1 MVESFYYSGI
11 ALFAILMLV
20 MQNYE
25 ILLKPLYK
33 IENKVWKDYK
43 KLLYSIILFHM
54 TDVVWG
60 IFDAY
65 KITQVLFVDSLFYF
79 GSMSLC
85 VLFWTRYAVIYIDDH
100 SIWGKILRCLGEIFF
115 VTFTT
120 MVLVNV
126 FRPVIFSIDEN
137 GGYHVTNIRWVMHG
151 IQIALL
157 VSISVFGF
165 TINLR
170 QTGPIKKRYRTIAW
184 FGMVMSIFLFV
195 QLWFPLLPLYTIG
208 YMLGIC
214 MVKTFVVNDEKE
226 EYRIE
231 LEQTLER
238 EKQHLNDLQT
248 TREIAYKDP
257 LTGVKSKVAYA
268 EFESQKDI
276 QIREGSAESFAV
288 AVFDINGL
296 KKINDTH
303 GHKKG
308 DEYIKTACG
317 IICDMFKHS
326 PVFRIGGDE
335 FVVILENNDFEN
347 RKDLEKKF
355 NELMDKQK
363 IEKQVVIAMGM
374 AEYSEGED
382 YTFEDVFS
390 RADKKMYIQKRALKE
405 DF

>member
-65 KITQVLFVDSLFYF
+65 KITQVLFIDSLFYF

-100 SIWGKILRCLGEIFF
+100 SIWGRILRWLGEVFY
-115 VTFTT
+115 VTFTV

-151 IQIALL
+151 IQILLL

-165 TINLR
+165 AINLR
-170 QTGPIKKRYRTIAW
+170 KTGSIKKRYRTVAW
-184 FGMVMSIFLFV
+184 FGLVMSIFLFV

-231 LEQTLER
+231 LEQSLER
-238 EKQHLNDLQT
+238 EKQHLSELQN
-248 TREIAYKDP
+248 TREVAYKDP

-268 EFESQKDI
+268 EFESRKDI
-276 QIREGSAESFAV
+276 QVREGSADEFAI

-296 KKINDTH
+296 KKINDNF

-308 DEYIKTACG
+308 DEYIKSACG
-317 IICDMFKHS
+317 IISEVFENS

-335 FVVILENNDFEN
+335 FVAVLKDNDFEN
-347 RKDLEKKF
+347 RKELENTF
-355 NELMDKQK
+355 NERMNRQK
-363 IEKQVVIAMGM
+363 SEGQVVVAMGM
-374 AEYSEGED
+374 TEYRKEED

-390 RADKKMYIQKRALKE
+390 RADQNMYLRKHELKG
-405 DF
+405 